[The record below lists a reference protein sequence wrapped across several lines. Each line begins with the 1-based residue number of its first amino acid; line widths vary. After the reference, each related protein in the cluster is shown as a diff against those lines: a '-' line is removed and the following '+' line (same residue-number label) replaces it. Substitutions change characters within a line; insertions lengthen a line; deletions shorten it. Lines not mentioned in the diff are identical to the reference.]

1 MIKSVMKS
9 IQYVM
14 KNSMYETYG
23 FKHGIGSDRFEKDKS
38 FSRV

>member
-1 MIKSVMKS
+1 MKS

-23 FKHGIGSDRFEKDKS
+23 FKHGIGSDRFEKKIS
-38 FSRV
+38 HFLEFKF

>member
-1 MIKSVMKS
+1 MKS

-23 FKHGIGSDRFEKDKS
+23 FKKGIGSDRFEKKIS
-38 FSRV
+38 HFLEFKF